1 MRRMP
6 RFAALLATFLA
17 VAPAVAQ
24 TDDRIWRLGVLS
36 PGESPAIRNVT
47 LTELARQGFAE
58 GRNLV
63 VEERV
68 GTTDRL
74 PALARELVRT
84 KPDAVIAVSN
94 GAIRALRE
102 ATKTIPIV
110 MSFIGEDPVAAGI
123 VTSLTR
129 PGGNITGQVMLAPE
143 LDGKRLHL
151 LHEAVPAARR
161 IGVLAADPV
170 RHKLNVE
177 AMQQV
182 AAASRLD
189 VVTVYADDLT
199 SWRRLSRRYGPQA
212 RRPCRSPPPRNW
224 LETQPR

>member
-170 RHKLNVE
+170 RHKLNTADFVVRIFRGVPPGE
-177 AMQQV
+177 LPIEGPTRYAF
-182 AAASRLD
+182 AINLKTARALRLELPS
-189 VVTVYADDLT
+189 TL
-199 SWRRLSRRYGPQA
+199 L
-212 RRPCRSPPPRNW
+212 PRAN
-224 LETQPR
+224 EVIE